1 MGRRSEDAA
10 RPPHVK
16 PKRVT
21 LVVPRLEA
29 ADVVATGDFTSW
41 SREGVRLKRRSDGGW
56 SAAVTVAPGEHQ
68 YRLLVDGEWR
78 NNPAA
83 KRRVPNAFGS
93 ENDVFVVE

>member
-10 RPPHVK
+10 K
-16 PKRVT
+16 PRNSGRRVT

-29 ADVVATGDFTSW
+29 GHVVATGDFTSW
-41 SREGVRLKRRSDGGW
+41 SREGVSLKRRSDGGW

-83 KRRVPNAFGS
+83 QRRVPNGFGS
-93 ENDVFVVE
+93 ENDVFEVE